1 MPQMRERL
9 AALIAGIDGVGA
21 VTQAPDGAA
30 ALAAIAVS
38 APEIVVLDLQMPRLD
53 GFGVLKSLRRTAPR
67 VTTIVVSSHVDYRAY
82 ALRAGAAFFFEKAT
96 ELEALLGRVADIAAS
111 RPSP

>member
-1 MPQMRERL
+1 MRERL
-9 AALIAGIDGVGA
+9 AALIADIDGIEA

-30 ALAAIAVS
+30 ALAAIAIG
-38 APEIVVLDLQMPRLD
+38 APDIVVLDLQMPRID
-53 GFGVLKSLRRTAPR
+53 GFGVLKSLRRTTPL
-67 VTTIVVSSHVDYRAY
+67 TTAIVISNHVDYRQY

-96 ELEALLGRVADIAAS
+96 ELDGLLGRVADIAAS